1 MRVAFEIP
9 SDLRANWLFRLWIN
23 TEGEQARPLAR
34 RALLIFSLGW
44 IVPACF
50 LYSFFLWG
58 WLIALLHTAIVSA
71 CSAVVVEA
79 SLIRFRKIPF
89 TCPYP
94 AFQSHSTLTLVACLF
109 GFIIFAIYL
118 PELEQWA
125 LSDPWR
131 VLFFIL
137 LVSAALLSLRQ
148 YRKQMLDMDKQL
160 VFEEVPS
167 GF

>member
-1 MRVAFEIP
+1 MRTSFEIP

-23 TEGEQARPLAR
+23 MEGEQARPLAR
-34 RALLIFSLGW
+34 RVLLLFTLGW
-44 IVPACF
+44 IAPACF

-58 WLIALLHTAIVSA
+58 WLTALLHTAIFA
-71 CSAVVVEA
+71 TCSAVVVEA
-79 SLIRFRKIPF
+79 LLIRFRKIPF

-94 AFQSHSTLTLVACLF
+94 AFQSHSTLILVACLF
-109 GFIIFAIYL
+109 GFIIFAMYI

-125 LSDPWR
+125 LADPWR
-131 VLFFIL
+131 VLFFVPL
-137 LVSAALLSLRQ
+137 ASVALFSLRQ